1 MILNFSQH
9 INESKKKKYG
19 MDIEERTIL
28 FTDIKG
34 SSELWNKNEEKMF
47 EALNIHEKQIVDL
60 CEKYNAIILKSIGD
74 AFMLSFKTLKESIDL
89 AIELQHDLKENPIKI
104 GSTSMQLRI
113 GICGGEIYKKV
124 FTRQGNKLEDYFG
137 NVVNTASR
145 MESKV
150 SDVGGV
156 AFAYDGDV
164 GDLELDD
171 YDVDVIDFKEDCRV
185 VERKRS
191 ERLLTDAH
199 NYMCKNVD
207 ELKGVDEVTAYKI
220 KL

>member
-1 MILNFSQH
+1 MILRFNEH
-9 INESKKKKYG
+9 INESNKKKYG
-19 MDIEERTIL
+19 MDIEEQTIL

-34 SSELWNKNEEKMF
+34 SSELWNKKEEEMF
-47 EALNIHEKQIVDL
+47 IALDLHEKQIVKFS
-60 CEKYNAIILKSIGD
+60 EKYNGIILKSIGD
-74 AFMLSFKTLKESIDL
+74 AFMLSFKKLQY
-89 AIELQHDLKENPIKI
+89 AIEFSITLQKDLKENPIKI
-104 GSTSMQLRI
+104 GSKNLELRI
-113 GICGGEIYKKV
+113 GNMIV
-124 FTRQGNKLEDYFG
+124 DYFG

-156 AFAYDGDV
+156 AFAYDGKIDK
-164 GDLELDD
+164 LKLDG

-185 VERKRS
+185 NKRKRS

-207 ELKGVDEVTAYKI
+207 ELKGVDEITAYKI